1 MTTLTD
7 LIKSAERKI
16 ADPTTTPQT
25 VERERAFI
33 HYLTSMQAEI
43 EIKDEALA
51 ELRAE
56 NAELY
61 AHICESGDM
70 ARERSRKRDNV
81 TISGNWDELLRHKW
95 PEEKPT
101 YDPEKKNDY
110 LLWCG
115 EFEQANYHPDG
126 YFHNFVGGCAYEFG
140 DEVVYWWNLPEVTE

>member
-1 MTTLTD
+1 MTTLTE

-25 VERERAFI
+25 VEREKAFV

-70 ARERSRKRDNV
+70 ARERSRRR
-81 TISGNWDELLRHKW
+81 GNLNYRHPSMMERWDKM
-95 PEEKPT
+95 
-101 YDPEKKNDY
+101 
-110 LLWCG
+110 
-115 EFEQANYHPDG
+115 
-126 YFHNFVGGCAYEFG
+126 
-140 DEVVYWWNLPEVTE
+140 DEWAQNNLPEVGNETI